1 MRRVRSECKLVNA
14 LLPKTF
20 CLMAIFSVFSA
31 CSESSDSPAPRGEK
45 TELYVSVPSGND
57 DIPFVQTSSTKTI
70 IGGDFLTKVLWSEKD
85 KIYFYYGIQGNQ
97 DALAS
102 SELGVY
108 RIYPDE
114 TIFTGNITVSAETN
128 YDCFAVYPEPESV
141 SDGNVAV
148 FDLPAVQNGLYDSS
162 VDGTS
167 CDIMVAEPI
176 YGQPLSGEASDVLM
190 SFNHKC
196 HAFRIQVPYGRN
208 HFGMDVK
215 KLKVEFPAE
224 VVGKLSVD
232 MTDPSALP
240 ELSEGSSTVWLDL
253 TKVLKESETG
263 AADGVYAWIF
273 TAPVDIDG
281 EVRFTAY
288 SRDNYRSESISVSLT
303 KTLEAGKITPVTL
316 TVPTEPEYSSVMLKV
331 GANNLGE
338 DYRTVTV
345 KAPEGAVFRNGASAV
360 TFERNDAQEYP
371 IEFYANVEGAD
382 NLTPMKSGDLT
393 VEFESEHAIVS
404 AEPISLADFAWGEEP
419 GRTFDRDVPYLL
431 YEDFSGATARDG
443 DNQTEMLDSY
453 NLPGWSASNY
463 SISAGQGLRL
473 HRYVG
478 AAFGLKEE
486 KPGRLD
492 SPMLA
497 NLKDGLAVRLTVS
510 FDIGGTTYKDRLGNE
525 LNSTYGFGTGTK
537 SGAVEASSDIENIV
551 ISYEAAGTGG
561 SYTNLPLHKTVEIE
575 ATNDNRLSWRSM
587 SNVPGYMIGT
597 VYVYIDN
604 IKVQIAPEEA
614 EE

>member
-1 MRRVRSECKLVNA
+1 
-14 LLPKTF
+14 
-20 CLMAIFSVFSA
+20 MAIFSVFSA

-162 VDGTS
+162 VDGTC

-316 TVPTEPEYSSVMLKV
+316 TVPAEPEYSSVMLKV

-404 AEPISLADFAWGEEP
+404 CEPISLADFTWGET

-431 YEDFSGATARDG
+431 YEDFSGATERNG

-561 SYTNLPLHKTVEIE
+561 TYTNLPLHKTVEIE

>member
-1 MRRVRSECKLVNA
+1 
-14 LLPKTF
+14 
-20 CLMAIFSVFSA
+20 MAIFSVFSA

>member
-1 MRRVRSECKLVNA
+1 MRRVRFERTLVNA
-14 LLPKTF
+14 LMPKI
-20 CLMAIFSVFSA
+20 CCFSAMLLALSA
-31 CSESSDSPAPRGEK
+31 CSVSDESHPVRQEK
-45 TELYVSVPSGND
+45 SVLYISVPNG
-57 DIPFVQTSSTKTI
+57 QTGSRAGLNPETKTI
-70 IGGDFLTKVLWSEKD
+70 IGGENLDKVLWSEKD
-85 KIYFYYGIQGNQ
+85 RIRLYYRPVETE
-97 DALAS
+97 DAFAPVD
-102 SELGVY
+102 LGVY

-114 TIFTGNITVSAETN
+114 TVFTGEVTVSEGTT
-128 YDCFAVYPEPESV
+128 YDCRAVYPEPESV
-141 SDGNVAV
+141 SGDIAV
-148 FDLPAVQNGLYDSS
+148 FDLPATQNGLYDSG

-167 CDIMVAEPI
+167 CDIMVAS
-176 YGQPLSGEASDVLM
+176 PLSGQDFGEDSAPVEL
-190 SFNHKC
+190 SFIHKC
-196 HAFRIQVPYGRN
+196 HAFRIQIPTGKN

-215 KLKVEFPAE
+215 KLRVEFPSE

-232 MTDPSALP
+232 MSDPEAP
-240 ELSEGSSTVWLDL
+240 ATLSEGVSTVWLDL

-263 AADGVYAWIF
+263 SADGIYAWIF
-273 TAPVDIDG
+273 TAPTTVSGD
-281 EVRFTAY
+281 VRFTAY
-288 SRDNYRSESISVSLT
+288 SRENYQSESISVNLD
-303 KTLEAGKITPVTL
+303 KTLEEGRITPVTL
-316 TVPTEPEYSSVMLKV
+316 AVPAEPEYASMTLKV
-331 GANNLGE
+331 GTNNLGE

-345 KAPEGAVFRNGASAV
+345 KAPAGAKFRNGAETV
-360 TFERNDAQEYP
+360 VFERNEAEEYP

-404 AEPISLADFAWGEEP
+404 CEPISLADFTWGET

-431 YEDFSGATARDG
+431 YEDFSGATERNG

-561 SYTNLPLHKTVEIE
+561 TYTNLPLHKTVEIE

-604 IKVQIAPEEA
+604 IKVQIAPEDTGQ
-614 EE
+614 

>member
-1 MRRVRSECKLVNA
+1 M
-14 LLPKTF
+14 
-20 CLMAIFSVFSA
+20 
-31 CSESSDSPAPRGEK
+31 
-45 TELYVSVPSGND
+45 
-57 DIPFVQTSSTKTI
+57 
-70 IGGDFLTKVLWSEKD
+70 TKVLWSEKD

-404 AEPISLADFAWGEEP
+404 CEPISLADFTWGET

-431 YEDFSGATARDG
+431 YEDFSGATERNG

-561 SYTNLPLHKTVEIE
+561 TYTNLPLHKTVEIE

>member
-1 MRRVRSECKLVNA
+1 MRRVRLEYELVNA

-20 CLMAIFSVFSA
+20 CLMAMFLIFSA
-31 CSESSDSPAPRGEK
+31 CSESSDSPVRGQEK
-45 TELYVSVPSGND
+45 FPIYVSVPSGND
-57 DIPFVQTSSTKTI
+57 GNSSSQPFSTKTI
-70 IGGDFLTKVLWSEKD
+70 IGGTDLAKVLWSEKD

-114 TIFTGNITVSAETN
+114 TIFAGNITVSAETN

-141 SDGNVAV
+141 SAGNVAV

-162 VDGTS
+162 ADGTS

-176 YGQPLSGEASDVLM
+176 YGQPLSGEASAVLM

-240 ELSEGSSTVWLDL
+240 VLSEGSSTVWLDL

-288 SRDNYRSESISVSLT
+288 SRENYRSESISVSLT

-316 TVPTEPEYSSVMLKV
+316 TVPAEPEYSSVMLKV

-360 TFERNDAQEYP
+360 IFKRNDAQEYP

-404 AEPISLADFAWGEEP
+404 AEPISLADFTWGET

-431 YEDFSGATARDG
+431 YEDFSGATERNG

-463 SISAGQGLRL
+463 SISAGQKRKGQADWILQC
-473 HRYVG
+473 
-478 AAFGLKEE
+478 
-486 KPGRLD
+486 
-492 SPMLA
+492 
-497 NLKDGLAVRLTVS
+497 
-510 FDIGGTTYKDRLGNE
+510 
-525 LNSTYGFGTGTK
+525 
-537 SGAVEASSDIENIV
+537 
-551 ISYEAAGTGG
+551 
-561 SYTNLPLHKTVEIE
+561 
-575 ATNDNRLSWRSM
+575 W
-587 SNVPGYMIGT
+587 
-597 VYVYIDN
+597 
-604 IKVQIAPEEA
+604 QI
-614 EE
+614 

>member
-1 MRRVRSECKLVNA
+1 M
-14 LLPKTF
+14 
-20 CLMAIFSVFSA
+20 
-31 CSESSDSPAPRGEK
+31 
-45 TELYVSVPSGND
+45 
-57 DIPFVQTSSTKTI
+57 
-70 IGGDFLTKVLWSEKD
+70 TKVLWSEKD

-431 YEDFSGATARDG
+431 YEDFSGATERNG

-463 SISAGQGLRL
+463 SISAGQSIRI
-473 HRYVG
+473 HAYVG
-478 AAFGLKEE
+478 GKIGNSLLDE
-486 KPGRLD
+486 KTGRID
-492 SPMLA
+492 SPFLEA
-497 NLKDGLAVRLTVS
+497 LKDNGTINLKATFDYCGTRSRNVGVDYS
-510 FDIGGTTYKDRLGNE
+510 FGTTTADSYIAIDSDTEIENRIIDYKD
-525 LNSTYGFGTGTK
+525 
-537 SGAVEASSDIENIV
+537 
-551 ISYEAAGTGG
+551 AGDGG
-561 SYTNLPLHKTVEIE
+561 SYTEISNTE
-575 ATNDNRLSWRSM
+575 TATFSATKSDRLSWRVKVRCEGSVLA
-587 SNVPGYMIGT
+587 NT

>member
-1 MRRVRSECKLVNA
+1 
-14 LLPKTF
+14 
-20 CLMAIFSVFSA
+20 MAIFSVFSA

-57 DIPFVQTSSTKTI
+57 DIPSVQTSSTKTI

-232 MTDPSALP
+232 MNDPSALP

-263 AADGVYAWIF
+263 DADGVYAWIF

-316 TVPTEPEYSSVMLKV
+316 TVPAEPEYSSVMLKV

-345 KAPEGAVFRNGASAV
+345 KAPEGAVFRNGASSV
-360 TFERNDAQEYP
+360 IFERNETQEYP

-404 AEPISLADFAWGEEP
+404 CEPISLADFTWGET

-431 YEDFSGATARDG
+431 YEDFSGATERNG
-443 DNQTEMLDSY
+443 DNQTGMLDSY

-497 NLKDGLAVRLTVS
+497 NLKDGHAVRLTVS

-604 IKVQIAPEEA
+604 IKVQIAPEDTGQ
-614 EE
+614 